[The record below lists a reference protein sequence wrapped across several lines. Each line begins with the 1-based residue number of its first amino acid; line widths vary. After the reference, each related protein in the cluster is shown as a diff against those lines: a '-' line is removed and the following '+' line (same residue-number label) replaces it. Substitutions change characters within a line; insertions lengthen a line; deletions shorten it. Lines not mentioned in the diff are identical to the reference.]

1 VTQWQIEKALK
12 LIFSCTSRI
21 NTMTPARWKSVGS
34 ARRAMSY
41 LALSTAAHERVKY
54 KDLLLNADSTH
65 FCYSFM
71 KRYKDNKYWAPKN
84 LEHSCISSFTPMKKR
99 FCELWTEISA
109 GGAVAPFVFLIG
121 CSKAELPCVKRH
133 VYWLA
138 QEFPLLHHITQ
149 TRVFSS
155 FTLKEKRQN

>member
-1 VTQWQIEKALK
+1 
-12 LIFSCTSRI
+12 
-21 NTMTPARWKSVGS
+21 
-34 ARRAMSY
+34 MSY

-84 LEHSCISSFTPMKKR
+84 LEYSCISSFTPMKKR

-121 CSKAELPCVKRH
+121 CSKAELPCQK
-133 VYWLA
+133 
-138 QEFPLLHHITQ
+138 
-149 TRVFSS
+149 TRVLVGPRISPAPSYHADPCLLVFYPKREE
-155 FTLKEKRQN
+155 TKLKGVRYALNVIKSEIMFMFVWID